1 MKLFEISVGKQVLD
15 FSDYLETRCPASP
28 KKKPKLQ
35 EFASLLFKEG
45 WTYSCGD
52 SHGDFIKGNN
62 DEGKFRIV
70 MPEKHWNQKE
80 HNRVRY
86 YFFHERPTTQN
97 YPGAQTSDYTDI
109 DINNPL
115 VMMEI
120 VHRCMHHAPY
130 VRT

>member
-1 MKLFEISVGKQVLD
+1 MKLFEISLGKQVLD

-35 EFASLLFKEG
+35 EFGALLMKEG
-45 WTYSCGD
+45 WTFSSGD

-62 DEGKFRIV
+62 AEGKFRIV
-70 MPEKHWNQKE
+70 TPEKHWTQKE

-86 YFFHERPTTQN
+86 YFFQETTG
-97 YPGAQTSDYTDI
+97 PGQPPRQSSDYTDI
-109 DINNPL
+109 DISNPL
-115 VMMEI
+115 VMIEI
-120 VHRCMHHAPY
+120 VHRCVAHAPY